1 MIAFVILA
9 AVMVLGA
16 VGVITLRQPVHAA
29 LSLVGTLMALAV
41 TYVTLNAH
49 FLAAIQVIVYA
60 GAIMVLFLFVI
71 MLLNVQGGLPGARF
85 RWMKPVAFG
94 AAALVAV
101 GAGVT
106 FFAARAPLP
115 PEATVTGV
123 LQGGNAGSIA
133 EMLFSDYLLAFHLV
147 GVLLMTGIIA
157 AVSLVQRAAPETRP
171 HVPVR
176 ASATRSPPR
185 RARAGRGGEV
195 TMVPTEYYLVLSAV
209 LFAFGTV
216 GVLTRRSAI
225 MIFLSVELLLNAAN
239 LSMVAFARQWSEAG
253 AAHAFT
259 GQTAVFIVLAIAAAE
274 VAVGLGILVAIF
286 RNRVSTDVDELSE
299 VRA

>member
-176 ASATRSPPR
+176 ASATR
-185 RARAGRGGEV
+185 
-195 TMVPTEYYLVLSAV
+195 VPDEEHPDSEHATP
-209 LFAFGTV
+209 GTNAHHP
-216 GVLTRRSAI
+216 GAPEP
-225 MIFLSVELLLNAAN
+225 VE
-239 LSMVAFARQWSEAG
+239 
-253 AAHAFT
+253 
-259 GQTAVFIVLAIAAAE
+259 
-274 VAVGLGILVAIF
+274 
-286 RNRVSTDVDELSE
+286 E
-299 VRA
+299 VR